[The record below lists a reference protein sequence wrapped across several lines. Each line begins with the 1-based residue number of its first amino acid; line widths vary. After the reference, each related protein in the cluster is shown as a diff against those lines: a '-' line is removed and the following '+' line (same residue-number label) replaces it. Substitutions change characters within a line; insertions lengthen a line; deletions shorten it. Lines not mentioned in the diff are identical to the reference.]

1 MSVTFQKYHVYNKV
15 FFLDS
20 NKLAFYPP
28 FIISLPTGLFSLLQ
42 VLAGCKIE
50 QFTEMLIIRSLTDF
64 LSGGFESL
72 VK

>member
-28 FIISLPTGLFSLLQ
+28 FIISLPVGLFWPSPSIRWLQ
-42 VLAGCKIE
+42 DRMVHKNAYHL
-50 QFTEMLIIRSLTDF
+50 FFDR
-64 LSGGFESL
+64 LSFRRF
-72 VK
+72 

>member
-1 MSVTFQKYHVYNKV
+1 MLVTFQKYHVHNKV

-20 NKLAFYPP
+20 NKLALYPP
-28 FIISLPTGLFSLLQ
+28 FIILLPVGLSSLLQ
-42 VLAGCKIE
+42 VLGGCRKE
-50 QFTEMLIIRSLTDF
+50 LFTEMLIIRSLTDF